1 MATRRWQGGALP
13 VPQKETITI
22 GGTWVAADTLTVTC
36 NGRSIVLTIG
46 TTVTTTQI
54 ATELAA
60 ALGSTSTALGAAYS
74 VTERGPNIAE
84 FREFVSGET
93 VPAASGST
101 VVLIGKTK
109 GKPYTITVA
118 KSSASGTVSTAT
130 TISASG
136 PNHFTTAAN
145 WSGATV
151 PVDSDDIV
159 IDSGNVDILYG
170 LAQSAVSPASI
181 TITQGYT
188 GRIGLA
194 RINQDDTTYA
204 YTEYR
209 DRFLALGT
217 SGDAITQALTIGAGD
232 GNGSNRI
239 NIDSGSGQCILV
251 VLNSGAGE
259 LTGVPAIS
267 WKGTHASNTAAI
279 SKGSIGI
286 AYDAGD
292 TATVATLNVGYRTN
306 QAGDSSVVCGTGVTL
321 TTINQSGGTLETNS
335 AVTTCNLSG
344 GVWSHLAGAVTTAN
358 IDGGACRYRATS
370 TMTTAN
376 IGGGGELDFRQ
387 DPRARTVTNCDL
399 NQGATLRDP
408 TGTVTFTN
416 GIDLNRV
423 GLTGVTLEIP
433 ENKRLTFGS
442 VS

>member
-93 VPAASGST
+93 VPEASGST

-118 KSSASGTVSTAT
+118 KSSTSGTVSTAT

-145 WSGATV
+145 WSGGSV

-159 IDSGNVDILYG
+159 IDAGNVDILYG

-188 GRIGLA
+188 GRIGLPDT
-194 RINQDDTTYA
+194 NQDDAGYPYA
-204 YTEYR
+204 EYR
-209 DRFLALGT
+209 DKYLALGT
-217 SGDAITQALTIGAGD
+217 SADAVTQALTIGGGD
-232 GNGSNRI
+232 GPGSPRI
-239 NIDSGSGQCILV
+239 KIDSGSGQCNLV
-251 VLNSGAGE
+251 VLNSGTPEILG
-259 LTGVPAIS
+259 TPAIL
-267 WKGTHASNTAAI
+267 WKGTHVSNTATI
-279 SKGSIGI
+279 NRGSVGI
-286 AYDAGD
+286 AFFASETSAVMTCRIGYVNNQQSDA
-292 TATVATLNVGYRTN
+292 
-306 QAGDSSVVCGTGVTL
+306 SVRIGSGVTL
-321 TTINQSGGTLETNS
+321 TTLTQTGSVLYTS
-335 AVTTCNLSG
+335 CAVTTSTQTGGSWYHLSG
-344 GVWSHLAGAVTTAN
+344 VAVTVTIN
-358 IDGGACRYRATS
+358 GGYCSYQS
-370 TMTTAN
+370 TGTLTTLVLAS
-376 IGGGGELDFRQ
+376 GELDFRA
-387 DPRARTVTNCDL
+387 DARARTITNCDL
-399 NQGATLRDP
+399 FAGATFRDP
-408 TGTVTFTN
+408 AGTVTFTN
-416 GIDLNRV
+416 GLDLNRTD
-423 GLTGVTLEIP
+423 LQGVVLQIP
-433 ENKRLTFGS
+433 QNKRLTFGS